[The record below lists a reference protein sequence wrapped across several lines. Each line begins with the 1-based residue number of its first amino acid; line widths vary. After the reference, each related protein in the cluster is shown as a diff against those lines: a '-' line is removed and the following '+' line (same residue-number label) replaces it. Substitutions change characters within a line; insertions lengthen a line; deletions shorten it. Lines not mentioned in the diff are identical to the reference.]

1 MISKKNIYSLEKTKK
16 FFKEHPLV
24 MIYQHN
30 NLSVKQR
37 IDLKIQL
44 QSLNNVKTLTA
55 KNSIVERI
63 YQHKQHKQHKDK
75 INGNPLENLLQGPLF
90 LLGCNNIE
98 QVKDIWGVL
107 KTSPSFLFLGSQ
119 YDNQIYTH
127 LDIQKSLD
135 INSTIY
141 SSFLDI
147 FYQQLNFQ
155 YFHKSFAFNN
165 LLQNNS
171 VYNNLFFLLDDETFY
186 SKFMKIN

>member
-1 MISKKNIYSLEKTKK
+1 MISKKNIYSLEKTKN
-16 FFKEHPLV
+16 FFNEHPLV

-55 KNSIVERI
+55 KNSIVDRVCG
-63 YQHKQHKQHKDK
+63 QKGK
-75 INGNPLENLLQGPLF
+75 INVNQIQNLLQGPLF

-98 QVKDIWGVL
+98 EVKDIWGVL

-119 YDNQIYTH
+119 YNNQIYTH

-135 INSTIY
+135 INSNIY
-141 SSFLDI
+141 YNFLNI
-147 FYQQLNFQ
+147 FDEQLNFQ
-155 YFHKSFAFNN
+155 NSFGYNN

-171 VYNNLFFLLDDETFY
+171 VYNNLFSLLDDQTFY
-186 SKFMKIN
+186 SKFMK